1 MNITPRIS
9 DDDKLPTAREVADYL
24 RDVLAGMASMARDI
38 GLENTSAALE
48 LARREAE
55 REASELEVSR

>member
-1 MNITPRIS
+1 MNIKPHPS
-9 DDDKLPTAREVADYL
+9 QDDELPTAREVADYL
-24 RDVLAGMASMARDI
+24 RDVLAGMATMARDI

-55 REASELEVSR
+55 REATDIESSR

>member
-1 MNITPRIS
+1 MDSKPRLS

-24 RDVLAGMASMARDI
+24 RDVLAGMATMARDI
-38 GLENTSAALE
+38 GLTHTAAALE

-55 REASELEVSR
+55 REASASETSR